1 MQHLLDKS
9 TCRYITIII
18 NALMREMWAYNIY
31 KWYNHFI
38 FTFRLHQTEYCTPV
52 CIRYRYSIETNQFCY
67 YEIECWT
74 LCAFSMNLNKFRNL
88 FGETLRGVDPYI
100 YSSLIE
106 RFNSAYYE
114 FISHNVVVF
123 FWLNLRNKFSHPVI
137 SLFAWTKH
145 TVFSIFII
153 VEAWR
158 CGWNLFFKF

>member
-123 FWLNLRNKFSHPVI
+123 LVKSEEQVFTSCYQFICLNQTHCFFDFYYCWGLKVWLEP
-137 SLFAWTKH
+137 
-145 TVFSIFII
+145 
-153 VEAWR
+153 
-158 CGWNLFFKF
+158 FF